1 MLIFFISI
9 FILGCVN
16 IFFFSLWNGF
26 LFVSIYEALDVL
38 IFFFELFFDF
48 NVDEF
53 WVINSNRSCLCFLS
67 HNFINKIYRLL
78 RELNQGNCLFIIH
91 IRVYHMNQI
100 SKARWSI
107 YVTRWILLLSSY
119 TLNYAFWDR
128 SRILRLVMF
137 VISLFFLFQNSKV
150 VFRND
155 PLLLGYSCFSLWTLL
170 SVFLFLWLIFIQF
183 CFQGYDSKI
192 DVLPAFDA

>member
-53 WVINSNRSCLCFLS
+53 
-67 HNFINKIYRLL
+67 
-78 RELNQGNCLFIIH
+78 
-91 IRVYHMNQI
+91 
-100 SKARWSI
+100 
-107 YVTRWILLLSSY
+107 
-119 TLNYAFWDR
+119 
-128 SRILRLVMF
+128 
-137 VISLFFLFQNSKV
+137 
-150 VFRND
+150 
-155 PLLLGYSCFSLWTLL
+155 
-170 SVFLFLWLIFIQF
+170 
-183 CFQGYDSKI
+183 
-192 DVLPAFDA
+192 

>member
-1 MLIFFISI
+1 
-9 FILGCVN
+9 
-16 IFFFSLWNGF
+16 
-26 LFVSIYEALDVL
+26 
-38 IFFFELFFDF
+38 
-48 NVDEF
+48 
-53 WVINSNRSCLCFLS
+53 
-67 HNFINKIYRLL
+67 
-78 RELNQGNCLFIIH
+78 
-91 IRVYHMNQI
+91 VYHMNQI